1 MVAYSDDFNRP
12 DSTTVTGWTES
23 GDDWSIKSNQLAP
36 GTTTVGTIRY
46 DQQLSTADHYAE
58 IVVATPGGT
67 SMGVFARSDAATGSY
82 YLWRNNGSNWALFYN
97 VSGSFVQIGSSYT
110 AAAVAGDVARVE
122 CNGSTITGYV
132 NGVSRV
138 STTDTHI
145 TTGTYVGLR
154 SLQSSTCRY
163 DNFAAADL
171 VDIRTQS
178 GTATISLGASGV
190 RVAERVAAGMAT
202 LALSSSGAATVERFA
217 TGTGALSLT
226 ASGAAVAE
234 RSASG
239 TSLLTLAGSG
249 TAEKE
254 ATSTGVA
261 SLALAGTGA
270 AAREATSAGTA
281 VLSLDSMGTGVAER
295 SAAGTATLVL
305 TAHGVTPADVRDIT
319 VTVTPQPSRWTVTP
333 APSRWTVRGA

>member
-1 MVAYSDDFNRP
+1 MVAYSDDFNRA

-36 GTTTVGTIRY
+36 GITTVGTIRY
-46 DQQLSTADHYAE
+46 DQQLSSADHYAE

-82 YLWRNNGSNWALFYN
+82 YLWRNNATNWALFYN
-97 VSGSFVQIGSSYT
+97 VGGSFVQIGSSYT

-138 STTDTHI
+138 SVTDTHV
-145 TTGTYVGLR
+145 TSGTYVGLR

-171 VDIRTQS
+171 VDIRTRA
-178 GTATISLGASGV
+178 GTATV
-190 RVAERVAAGMAT
+190 
-202 LALSSSGAATVERFA
+202 
-217 TGTGALSLT
+217 SLT
-226 ASGAAVAE
+226 ASGTQVAERTAAGSATVTLSTSGSAVAERTASGTSAVGLTASGVPLAE

-239 TSLLTLAGSG
+239 TGLLTLTGSG
-249 TAEKE
+249 TAAKE
-254 ATSTGVA
+254 TTAAGAA
-261 SLALAGTGA
+261 SLVLA
-270 AAREATSAGTA
+270 ATGTA
-281 VLSLDSMGTGVAER
+281 VRETVAAGTSVLSLGSVGTSLAER
-295 SAAGTATLVL
+295 SATGTATLVL
-305 TAHGVTPADVRDIT
+305 TATGTTPADLRDITLTVTPA
-319 VTVTPQPSRWTVTP
+319 PSRWTVTP
-333 APSRWTVRGA
+333 APSRWTMREA